1 MSHGTCA
8 SCNAQAGECVHT
20 SMLPKSEP
28 ESNAP
33 VQPRHEEPVAVY
45 VPASPRTFTSGS
57 GTRAQTREIYGPR
70 GDVGPQG
77 ERGIEGRPG
86 RDGKDASID
95 DVVALAESHMESW
108 LHQTLKAA
116 VSNAIKELGD
126 LRGPAGKDGANS
138 TVAGPAGTPGRNGAD
153 GKSLIGPSGRDGKD
167 ADTRAITNAAELR
180 MQERFAALQTSIKS
194 EIAAAVTSEIDRQ
207 LKQAGVIDY
216 AGRAILKEGPAGKDG
231 RNGSP
236 GARGPA
242 GDISAAC
249 AEARSAIAGKRF

>member
-1 MSHGTCA
+1 
-8 SCNAQAGECVHT
+8 
-20 SMLPKSEP
+20 
-28 ESNAP
+28 
-33 VQPRHEEPVAVY
+33 
-45 VPASPRTFTSGS
+45 
-57 GTRAQTREIYGPR
+57 
-70 GDVGPQG
+70 
-77 ERGIEGRPG
+77 
-86 RDGKDASID
+86 
-95 DVVALAESHMESW
+95 MESW

-216 AGRAILKEGPAGKDG
+216 TGRAILKEGPAGKDG
-231 RNGSP
+231 RNGSLSSLLP
-236 GARGPA
+236 SIPRA
-242 GDISAAC
+242 DAAPTGGSEVRQGT
-249 AEARSAIAGKRF
+249 AA